1 MAGNR
6 LGRIDSDGWAGDLD
20 TAATTRLND
29 TVEALKKQVETLRA
43 NLPEDKLSMVVMSGD
58 LDKLL
63 AAFIIATGGAAMYE
77 KVSMFFTF
85 WAIPALKDP
94 KKRVAKS
101 IIGRMFEHM
110 LPKGAAALSLSKMN
124 MAGAGKAMIKWLM
137 KRHNVMSL
145 EQLIKIAAESGVQ
158 IYICQMSMDLMGYK
172 MEEMIDYPGM
182 KLAGVATFLAEAG
195 TSKAT
200 LFI

>member
-1 MAGNR
+1 M
-6 LGRIDSDGWAGDLD
+6 D
-20 TAATTRLND
+20 TAEIRKLNE
-29 TVEALKKQVETLRA
+29 TVESLKKEVEALRA
-43 NLPEDKLSMVVMSGD
+43 NLPQDKISMVVMSGD

-63 AAFIIATGGAAMYE
+63 AAFIIATGAAVMYE

-94 KKRVAKS
+94 KKKVAKA
-101 IIGRMFEHM
+101 IIGRMFENM

-137 KRHNVMSL
+137 KKHHVMSL
-145 EQLIKIAAESGVQ
+145 EQLIRTAADSGVQ
-158 IYICQMSMDLMGYK
+158 IYVCQMSMDLMGYK
-172 MEEMIDYPGM
+172 MEEMIDYPGI
-182 KLAGVATFLAEAG
+182 KAAGVATFLAEAG
-195 TSKAT
+195 SSKAT